1 MTELQVAMSILANA
15 MNILFDETV
24 MRKHVQNMSK
34 VVCGAIIAFK
44 DLIHLTLYVLLLS
57 ILILAGTS
65 SNRTQGN
72 DDSDIHSPCT

>member
-1 MTELQVAMSILANA
+1 MIYISKRNEHFVC
-15 MNILFDETV
+15 DETV

-44 DLIHLTLYVLLLS
+44 DLIHLTLYV
-57 ILILAGTS
+57 ILVGTS

>member
-1 MTELQVAMSILANA
+1 MSTLANA

-44 DLIHLTLYVLLLS
+44 DLIHLTLYV
-57 ILILAGTS
+57 ILVGTS